1 MNKTS
6 ARSAD
11 LELQHLLLERA
22 EGLRQVVSKKIPA
35 RFRSLV
41 AAEDVLQ
48 DVWISAFRTFSD
60 FRQDEPAAFDH
71 WLKAIV
77 NHKLADAIRSA
88 GALKRG
94 GSQSLFHDNK
104 TLARS
109 WADLFAHISGHEK
122 TPSREMSSREAANAL
137 RIALGS
143 LPKLRRR
150 VVYMRHIEGRSREE
164 IARAMRKSDA
174 MIGYLLRRGLDDLR
188 HCLRHASRFFSDTR
202 SSADH
207 GLGTDPP
214 AGGTDL

>member
-1 MNKTS
+1 MKETS
-6 ARSAD
+6 AQSAD
-11 LELQHLLLERA
+11 LELQQMLLERA

-60 FRQDEPAAFDH
+60 FRQGEPAAFDH

-77 NHKLADAIRSA
+77 NRRLADAIRSA

-94 GSQSLFHDNK
+94 GDQLLFHDDR
-104 TLARS
+104 TRARS
-109 WADLFAHISGHEK
+109 WADLFSHVSGHEK
-122 TPSREMSSREAANAL
+122 TPSREMSSREATNAL
-137 RIALGS
+137 RIALGR
-143 LPKLRRR
+143 LPEPQRR

-164 IARAMRKSDA
+164 IAKTMQKSDA
-174 MIGYLLRRGLDDLR
+174 AIGSLLRRGLHDLR
-188 HCLRHASRFFSDTR
+188 QCLRHASRFFSDTR
-202 SSADH
+202 SSADQ
-207 GLGTDPP
+207 GLEADPP